1 MSFPTPQERLLRYA
15 FMKLTRDFDARFEAL
30 LLTGRVSKWY
40 SEVGNEATTIPAGLA
55 LGAGDALCTLH
66 RDLGAILAVYLDP
79 ARTFPGF
86 GFGEPDGRRPEPEAL
101 LHRLACQLLGKGEG
115 FSQGVERSFHYGYL
129 APEHGILHL
138 GMISHLGSMIPVAA
152 GCGFAFR
159 QRGSDRVAIN
169 FIGEGGTS
177 TGDFHEGLNM
187 AAVWKLPLILVI
199 ENNGYAFSTPAG
211 QQYAAKRLSD
221 RGIGYGIAAEH
232 VDGNDP
238 DAMTAALKRA
248 VDRARAGKGPTLLE
262 AMLGRMRGHA
272 EGDDSLKVVP
282 TEELAA
288 YRAADPVPAY
298 ARRLEEDEV
307 LDAATAQRLDAR
319 IAELVERAI
328 SGAIDAPGPD
338 PAIAMRPV
346 FAPEPAALAELEAP
360 VAGAGEPIGIG
371 NGPVVTAAPAPAG
384 ERSTNGP
391 AADAV
396 SAAAEGA
403 GNGGPVIDAP
413 AAAEGA
419 GSDPASAEASAA
431 EGQHSGNGSAAA
443 ATPGAEGAESAG
455 DGLVAAAGAGNGSA
469 PAEVP
474 AVRSAKARP
483 APDRAR
489 ETTYVDAINQALM
502 EEMERDESVLVIG
515 QDIGAFEGAFR
526 TTRGLYARWPDRVLD
541 TPIAESGTIGIAIGA
556 AVLGYRPVIEMQFA
570 DFISCG
576 FNQLVN
582 VAAKLY
588 YRWQVPCPIVVR
600 LPSGGGVG
608 AGPFHSQNDES
619 WFAQTAG
626 IKVICPA
633 TAADARGLL
642 KAAIRDPN
650 PVMLFEHKFLY
661 RRIKEVLPEGEGLS
675 RIGEARVIREG
686 TNLTLIGYG
695 ASTWTCLEAATDLA
709 AAGIEAEV
717 IDLRTLVPYDEAT
730 VTASVRKTGRAL
742 VVHEAPL
749 TLGFGAEV
757 AARLAEAAF
766 PWLDAPVRRVAYP
779 DRPVPYA
786 RVLENALLP
795 TKDKVLAAARDLLT
809 Y

>member
-1 MSFPTPQERLLRYA
+1 MTTPTDRERLLRYA

-79 ARTFPGF
+79 ALTFPGL
-86 GFGEPDGRRPEPEAL
+86 GFGEPDGRRPDPEGL
-101 LHRLACQLLGKGEG
+101 LLRLACQLLGKGAG

-152 GCGFAFR
+152 GCAFAFR
-159 QRGSDRVAIN
+159 QRRSDRVAIN

-211 QQYAAKRLSD
+211 QQYAARRLSD
-221 RGIGYGIAAEH
+221 RGIGYGIAAET

-238 DAMTAALKRA
+238 DAMAAALHRA
-248 VDRARAGKGPTLLE
+248 VERARAGQGPTLLE

-282 TEELAA
+282 AEELAA

-298 ARRLEEDEV
+298 ARRLEAAGV
-307 LDAATAQRLDAR
+307 LDGATAQRLEAR

-328 SGAIDAPGPD
+328 TQAIDAPPPTPD
-338 PAIAMRPV
+338 IAMRPV
-346 FAPEPAALAELEAP
+346 FAPDGVASAAELEHAAATAL
-360 VAGAGEPIGIG
+360 VGLG
-371 NGPVVTAAPAPAG
+371 NGPVTVGAEAAVVAELASDGGEGDAVAEEAAGAAAAPA
-384 ERSTNGP
+384 
-391 AADAV
+391 
-396 SAAAEGA
+396 
-403 GNGGPVIDAP
+403 
-413 AAAEGA
+413 
-419 GSDPASAEASAA
+419 
-431 EGQHSGNGSAAA
+431 
-443 ATPGAEGAESAG
+443 
-455 DGLVAAAGAGNGSA
+455 
-469 PAEVP
+469 
-474 AVRSAKARP
+474 ARP
-483 APDRAR
+483 AGRRAGVGQAG
-489 ETTYVDAINQALM
+489 ETTYVDAINLALR
-502 EEMERDESVLVIG
+502 EEMERDEAVLVLG

-526 TTRGLYARWPDRVLD
+526 TTRGLHARWPDRVFD

-556 AVLGYRPVIEMQFA
+556 AVLGYRPVVEMQFA

-608 AGPFHSQNDES
+608 AGPFHSQNDEP

-661 RRIKEVLPEGEGLS
+661 RRIKEILPEGEGLA
-675 RIGEARVIREG
+675 RIGEARVVRQG
-686 TNLTLIGYG
+686 THLTLVAYG
-695 ASTWTCLEAATDLA
+695 ASTWTCLEAAADLA
-709 AAGIEAEV
+709 AAGVEAEV
-717 IDLRTLVPYDEAT
+717 VDLRTLVPYDEDT
-730 VTASVRKTGRAL
+730 VTASVKKTGRAL

-766 PWLDAPVRRVAYP
+766 AWLDAPIRRVTYP

-786 RVLENALLP
+786 RVLENALQP
-795 TKDKVLAAARDLLT
+795 TREKVLAAAREVLAF
-809 Y
+809 

>member
-1 MSFPTPQERLLRYA
+1 MTTPTARERLLRYA

-79 ARTFPGF
+79 ARTFPGL
-86 GFGEPDGRRPEPEAL
+86 GFGEPDGRRPDPEGL
-101 LHRLACQLLGKGEG
+101 LLRLACQLLGKGEG

-152 GCGFAFR
+152 GCAFAFR
-159 QRGSDRVAIN
+159 QRRNGRVAIN

-211 QQYAAKRLSD
+211 QQYAARRLSD
-221 RGIGYGIAAEH
+221 RGIGYGVAAET

-238 DAMTAALKRA
+238 DAMAAVLHRA
-248 VDRARAGKGPTLLE
+248 VERARAGQGPTLVE

-282 TEELAA
+282 AEELAA

-298 ARRLEEDEV
+298 ARRLEAAGA
-307 LDAATAQRLDAR
+307 LDGATAKRLEAR

-328 SGAIDAPGPD
+328 TQAIDSAP
-338 PAIAMRPV
+338 PAPEVAMRPV
-346 FAPEPAALAELEAP
+346 FAPEAGAPSPAAMRAAATAP
-360 VAGAGEPIGIG
+360 VGLG
-371 NGPVVTAAPAPAG
+371 NGPVGPLAEAGAAAPAA
-384 ERSTNGP
+384 R
-391 AADAV
+391 
-396 SAAAEGA
+396 
-403 GNGGPVIDAP
+403 
-413 AAAEGA
+413 
-419 GSDPASAEASAA
+419 
-431 EGQHSGNGSAAA
+431 
-443 ATPGAEGAESAG
+443 SAG
-455 DGLVAAAGAGNGSA
+455 RPAGAGQ
-469 PAEVP
+469 
-474 AVRSAKARP
+474 
-483 APDRAR
+483 AR
-489 ETTYVDAINQALM
+489 ETTYVDAINLALR
-502 EEMERDESVLVIG
+502 EEMERDESVLVLG

-526 TTRGLYARWPDRVLD
+526 TTRGLHARWPERVLD

-556 AVLGYRPVIEMQFA
+556 AILGYRPVVEMQFA

-661 RRIKEVLPEGEGLS
+661 RRIKEVLPEGEGLA
-675 RIGEARVIREG
+675 RIGEARVVRPG
-686 TNLTLIGYG
+686 AHLTLVAYG
-695 ASTWTCLEAATDLA
+695 ASTWTCLEVAADLA
-709 AAGIEAEV
+709 AAGVEAEV
-717 IDLRTLVPYDEAT
+717 VDLRTLVPYDEET
-730 VTASVRKTGRAL
+730 VTASVKKTGRAL
-742 VVHEAPL
+742 IVHEAPL

-766 PWLDAPVRRVAYP
+766 PWLDAPIRRVTYP

-795 TKDKVLAAARDLLT
+795 TREKVLAVVREVLAF
-809 Y
+809 

>member
-1 MSFPTPQERLLRYA
+1 MTTPTDRERLLRYA

-55 LGAGDALCTLH
+55 LGAGDALCSLH

-79 ARTFPGF
+79 ARTFPGL
-86 GFGEPDGRRPEPEAL
+86 GFGEPDGRRPDPEGL
-101 LHRLACQLLGKGEG
+101 LLRLACQLLGKGAG

-152 GCGFAFR
+152 GCAFAFR
-159 QRGSDRVAIN
+159 QRRSDRVAIN

-187 AAVWKLPLILVI
+187 AAVWKLPLILLI

-211 QQYAAKRLSD
+211 QQYAARRLSD
-221 RGIGYGIAAEH
+221 RGIGYGIAAET

-238 DAMTAALKRA
+238 DAMAAALHRA
-248 VDRARAGKGPTLLE
+248 VERARAGQGPMLLE

-282 TEELAA
+282 AEELAA

-298 ARRLEEDEV
+298 ARRLAAEGV
-307 LDAATAQRLDAR
+307 LDGTTAQRLDAR

-328 SGAIDAPGPD
+328 TQAIDAPP
-338 PAIAMRPV
+338 PAPEVAMRPV
-346 FAPEPAALAELEAP
+346 FAPDGTAPAVEVERAAAP
-360 VAGAGEPIGIG
+360 VEH
-371 NGPVVTAAPAPAG
+371 
-384 ERSTNGP
+384 S
-391 AADAV
+391 AV
-396 SAAAEGA
+396 RR
-403 GNGGPVIDAP
+403 
-413 AAAEGA
+413 A
-419 GSDPASAEASAA
+419 GS
-431 EGQHSGNGSAAA
+431 GQ
-443 ATPGAEGAESAG
+443 AG
-455 DGLVAAAGAGNGSA
+455 
-469 PAEVP
+469 
-474 AVRSAKARP
+474 
-483 APDRAR
+483 
-489 ETTYVDAINQALM
+489 ETTYVDAINLALR
-502 EEMERDESVLVIG
+502 EEMERDESVLVLG

-526 TTRGLYARWPDRVLD
+526 TTRGLHARWPDRVFD

-608 AGPFHSQNDES
+608 AGPFHSQNDEP

-626 IKVICPA
+626 IKVLCPA

-661 RRIKEVLPEGEGLS
+661 RRIKEILPEGEGLA
-675 RIGEARVIREG
+675 RIGEAKVIRQG
-686 TNLTLIGYG
+686 THLTLIAYG
-695 ASTWTCLEAATDLA
+695 ASTWTCLEAAADLA
-709 AAGIEAEV
+709 AAGVEAEV
-717 IDLRTLVPYDEAT
+717 VDLRTLVPYDEDT
-730 VTASVRKTGRAL
+730 VTASVKKTGRAL
-742 VVHEAPL
+742 IVHEAPL

-766 PWLDAPVRRVAYP
+766 PWLDAPIRRVTYP

-786 RVLENALLP
+786 RVLENVLLP
-795 TKDKVLAAARDLLT
+795 TSEKVLAAAREVLAF
-809 Y
+809 

>member
-1 MSFPTPQERLLRYA
+1 MAMPTDRERLLRYA

-66 RDLGAILAVYLDP
+66 RDLGAILALYLDP
-79 ARTFPGF
+79 ARTFAGL
-86 GFGEPDGRRPEPEAL
+86 GFGEPDGRRPDPEGL
-101 LHRLACQLLGKGEG
+101 LLRLACQLLGKGAG

-152 GCGFAFR
+152 GCAFAFR
-159 QRGSDRVAIN
+159 QRRSDRVAIN

-211 QQYAAKRLSD
+211 QQYAARRLSD
-221 RGIGYGIAAEH
+221 RGIGYGVAAETI
-232 VDGNDP
+232 DGNDP
-238 DAMTAALKRA
+238 DAMAAALHRA
-248 VDRARAGKGPTLLE
+248 VERARAGQGPTLLE

-282 TEELAA
+282 AEELAA

-298 ARRLEEDEV
+298 ARRLEAAGI
-307 LDAATAQRLDAR
+307 LDGATAQRLDAR
-319 IAELVERAI
+319 IADLVERAI
-328 SGAIDAPGPD
+328 TQAIDAPPPTPD
-338 PAIAMRPV
+338 VAMRPV
-346 FAPEPAALAELEAP
+346 FAPETLAPPPASVRAAAIAP
-360 VAGAGEPIGIG
+360 VGLG
-371 NGPVVTAAPAPAG
+371 NGPVTA
-384 ERSTNGP
+384 
-391 AADAV
+391 
-396 SAAAEGA
+396 GA
-403 GNGGPVIDAP
+403 G
-413 AAAEGA
+413 AAT
-419 GSDPASAEASAA
+419 D
-431 EGQHSGNGSAAA
+431 AAA
-443 ATPGAEGAESAG
+443 ASAPRSAG
-455 DGLVAAAGAGNGSA
+455 RRAGAGQAG
-469 PAEVP
+469 
-474 AVRSAKARP
+474 
-483 APDRAR
+483 
-489 ETTYVDAINQALM
+489 ETTYVDAINLALR
-502 EEMERDESVLVIG
+502 EEMERDESVLVLG

-526 TTRGLYARWPDRVLD
+526 TTRGLHARWPDRVFD

-556 AVLGYRPVIEMQFA
+556 AVLGYRPVVEMQFA

-608 AGPFHSQNDES
+608 AGPFHSQNDEP

-626 IKVICPA
+626 IKVLCPA

-661 RRIKEVLPEGEGLS
+661 RRIKEILPAGEGLA
-675 RIGEARVIREG
+675 RIGEARVVRQG
-686 TNLTLIGYG
+686 THLTLVAYG
-695 ASTWTCLEAATDLA
+695 ASTWTCLEAAADLA
-709 AAGIEAEV
+709 AEGVEAEV
-717 IDLRTLVPYDEAT
+717 VDLRTLVPYDEDT
-730 VTASVRKTGRAL
+730 VTASVKKTGRAL
-742 VVHEAPL
+742 IVHEAPL

-766 PWLDAPVRRVAYP
+766 PWLDAPIRRVTYP

-795 TKDKVLAAARDLLT
+795 TRERVLAAAREVLA